1 MKFLLSNKLTL
12 LGVLLGGISGFAYW
26 YFIGCASGS
35 CPITSRP
42 MNSIVYGAIMG
53 GLFFNII
60 QDLTNKN
67 NEPNN
72 QSS

>member
-1 MKFLLSNKLTL
+1 M
-12 LGVLLGGISGFAYW
+12 LLGGIGGFAYW

-42 MNSIVYGAIMG
+42 MNSIAYGAIMG

-60 QDLTNKN
+60 QDLTNKK